1 MNILILYETYSSS
14 TETVAYLIAETINTS
29 GSRSEVKK
37 LTDVETR
44 EYNDHDLVIFS
55 TPSWFENGK
64 EGQPHTNFLKFMEKN
79 NQASF
84 VGLNCVFVGLGDS
97 TYNKFCNAIEIVEKF
112 FTDRGANV
120 TLPTLKLDRY
130 FINTNVE
137 KEKLVSWTNELLS
150 NSSK

>member
-14 TETVAYLIAETINTS
+14 TETVAYLIAETINAS
-29 GSRSEVKK
+29 GSLSEVKK

-44 EYNDHDLVIFS
+44 EYSDYDLVIFS
-55 TPSWFENGK
+55 TPSWYENGT
-64 EGQPHTNFLKFMEKN
+64 EGQPHTNFLKFMEINSK
-79 NQASF
+79 ASF

-97 TYNKFCNAIEIVEKF
+97 TYNKFCNAIEIVERF

-130 FINTNVE
+130 FVNTDVE
-137 KEKLVSWTNELLS
+137 KEKLTSWTNKLLS
-150 NSSK
+150 NPGK